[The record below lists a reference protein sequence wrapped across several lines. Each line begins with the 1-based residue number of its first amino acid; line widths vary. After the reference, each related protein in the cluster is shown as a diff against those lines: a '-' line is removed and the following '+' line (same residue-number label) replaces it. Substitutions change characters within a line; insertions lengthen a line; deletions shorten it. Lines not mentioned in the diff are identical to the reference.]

1 MYGIILISFC
11 LFCFAVEAFTE
22 DGAIH
27 VLRDARGLTKSK
39 KKKIRADE
47 FKKWIR
53 QENYDIMKEGAII
66 YRVTYAHLI
75 LWFETFQLGELI
87 SRLPIDG
94 GHRLTTIR
102 QL

>member
-47 FKKWIR
+47 FKKLIR
-53 QENYDIMKEGAII
+53 Q
-66 YRVTYAHLI
+66 
-75 LWFETFQLGELI
+75 
-87 SRLPIDG
+87 
-94 GHRLTTIR
+94 
-102 QL
+102 